1 MQKTSSRLL
10 ALLSLLQAHRDW
22 SGDALAQRLDV
33 TSRTVRRDVDRL
45 RELGYRIATVKGPA
59 GGYRLEAGAQMPPML
74 FDDGQVVALAVALRT
89 AAADASVAEDAARAL
104 TTLRQVMPPRLRR
117 SVDLLRVTAVEPPTA
132 RDSPPADPRVLLE
145 LSRVIQAREELRFDY
160 VPLPVPTAGRGPGAA
175 TAGEAAPAAG
185 GAPGTVADEASP
197 VGAPAPADADEAS
210 PVGAPAP
217 ADADEASPVGELAPA
232 EGAVPV
238 PAGETGPREPT
249 PPAPAGPRLDPEPP
263 RRVRPHH
270 LVTRRHR
277 WYLVAWDL
285 DRADWRVFRVARIR
299 PRTPTGP
306 RFTPRELPGGSTAA
320 FITSRFRGNDGST
333 ADWPCHGEVVLR
345 LPAAEV
351 APFAGDG
358 IVEELGPDR
367 CRLALGSWSWAGLA
381 AAFARFDAEMEV
393 IGPPRLAAAFAT
405 LAARAS
411 RAAHTT
417 EPEPEQDG

>member
-104 TTLRQVMPPRLRR
+104 ATLRQVMPPRLRR

-160 VPLPVPTAGRGPGAA
+160 VPLPVPTAGRDPGAA

-197 VGAPAPADADEAS
+197 VG
-210 PVGAPAP
+210 
-217 ADADEASPVGELAPA
+217 ELAPA

-238 PAGETGPREPT
+238 HAWETGPWEPT

-263 RRVRPHH
+263 RRVQPHH
-270 LVTRRHR
+270 LVTSRHR

-411 RAAHTT
+411 RAANIT

>member
-104 TTLRQVMPPRLRR
+104 ATLRQVMPPRLRR

-160 VPLPVPTAGRGPGAA
+160 VPLPVPTAGRDPGAA

-185 GAPGTVADEASP
+185 GAPGTLADEASP
-197 VGAPAPADADEAS
+197 VGAP
-210 PVGAPAP
+210 
-217 ADADEASPVGELAPA
+217 APA

-238 PAGETGPREPT
+238 PAGETGPREPA
-249 PPAPAGPRLDPEPP
+249 PPAPAGPRLDPEPR
-263 RRVRPHH
+263 RRVQPHH

-306 RFTPRELPGGSTAA
+306 RFTPRELPGGSTGA

-351 APFAGDG
+351 APFAGDA

-411 RAAHTT
+411 RAANTT